1 MSDPKAELPN
11 IWLKPLTSQGGSPS
25 PWYPPPLCV
34 PCWSCGSWPNCFP
47 SLSVQ
52 NHVDLS
58 RLGCRRALLSV
69 FSKSCSTG
77 RCIFDVFV
85 REMSSAFSYPA
96 ILISLSR
103 TPYHSFFLPHSSAC
117 GILAPQPG
125 IEPGP
130 SAVKVP
136 SLNHWTAREF
146 PVSFFL
152 NVSKGYIMFSW
163 LFVVWSHQWSFCKSP
178 VFVCLFVFAFSS
190 REGSRWAW
198 VSVLRKLGGRHLA
211 LNVRGVLLGITF
223 L

>member
-1 MSDPKAELPN
+1 MWFHLYE
-11 IWLKPLTSQGGSPS
+11 
-25 PWYPPPLCV
+25 V
-34 PCWSCGSWPNCFP
+34 F
-47 SLSVQ
+47 SVDKFIQ
-52 NHVDLS
+52 TES
-58 RLGCRRALLSV
+58 RLVVTRDWGGDGNEEWLLMVMGFLFLAHCMACR
-69 FSKSCSTG
+69 
-77 RCIFDVFV
+77 
-85 REMSSAFSYPA
+85 
-96 ILISLSR
+96 ILVPR
-103 TPYHSFFLPHSSAC
+103 
-117 GILAPQPG
+117 PG